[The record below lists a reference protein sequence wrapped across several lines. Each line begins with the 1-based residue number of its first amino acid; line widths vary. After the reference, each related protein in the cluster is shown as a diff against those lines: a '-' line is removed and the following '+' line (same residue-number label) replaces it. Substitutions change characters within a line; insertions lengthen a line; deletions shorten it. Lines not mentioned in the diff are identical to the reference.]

1 MSTALMLKNKEK
13 SIKIEM
19 PFNTQS
25 LNNVES
31 TLFWLCCTNR
41 RKVELF

>member
-31 TLFWLCCTNR
+31 TLFLEEVKN
-41 RKVELF
+41 